1 VTPHLHGVSHT
12 APDEAQSE
20 RNIRLLLSAL
30 AVVAAFLV
38 GEVVVALASSSLA
51 LLADAGH
58 MLTDALAIGMA
69 IGAARLARRPAG
81 GVWTFGFGRAEVLSA
96 SVNGVTLLVV
106 AAVVLVESVR
116 RLWHPPDVAGGPV
129 TAVAVVGLAVNVLV
143 TLILSR
149 ADRRSLNIAGVFA
162 HALTD
167 AYAFAATLA
176 AGVVILTTGYRRAD
190 TIASLFVVLLM
201 LRASWT
207 LLRRSGT
214 VLLEMAPE
222 GVDLVELRAHLLGTG
237 HVLDVH
243 DLHAWTV
250 GTGLPAVSAHIVIGD
265 DCFGNGLAPQLLDQ
279 LQGCLAGH
287 FDVEHSTFQ
296 LEPAGHT
303 EHEAGTH

>member
-1 VTPHLHGVSHT
+1 MSSHQHRS
-12 APDEAQSE
+12 AGEQSD
-20 RNIRLLLSAL
+20 RNIRLLLLAL
-30 AVVAAFLV
+30 LVVTAFLA
-38 GEVVVALASSSLA
+38 GEVVVAVASSSLA

-69 IGAARLARRPAG
+69 IAAARLARRPAA

-96 SVNGVTLLVV
+96 SINGVTLLVV

-116 RLWHPPDVAGGPV
+116 RLSHPPDVAGGPV
-129 TAVAVVGLAVNVLV
+129 TAVAIVGLAVNVVV

-176 AGVVILTTGYRRAD
+176 AGVLILTTGYRRAD

-201 LRASWT
+201 LRAAWT

-237 HVLDVH
+237 QVLDVH

-250 GTGLPAVSAHIVIGD
+250 GTGLPAVSAHVVIVD
-265 DCFGNGLAPQLLDQ
+265 DCFANGFAPQLLDE

-303 EHEAGTH
+303 EHESGTH

>member
-1 VTPHLHGVSHT
+1 VSSHQHRS
-12 APDEAQSE
+12 AGEQSD
-20 RNIRLLLSAL
+20 RNIRLLLLAL
-30 AVVAAFLV
+30 LVVTAFLA
-38 GEVVVALASSSLA
+38 GEVVVAVASSSLA

-69 IGAARLARRPAG
+69 IAAARLARRPAA

-96 SVNGVTLLVV
+96 SINGVTLLVV

-116 RLWHPPDVAGGPV
+116 RLSHPPDVAGGPV
-129 TAVAVVGLAVNVLV
+129 TAVAIVGLAVNVVV

-176 AGVVILTTGYRRAD
+176 AGVLILTTGYRRAD

-201 LRASWT
+201 LRAAWT

-237 HVLDVH
+237 QVLDVH

-250 GTGLPAVSAHIVIGD
+250 GTGLPAVSAHVVIVD
-265 DCFGNGLAPQLLDQ
+265 DCFANGFAPQLLDE

-303 EHEAGTH
+303 EHESGTH